1 MPESA
6 LQAASAEVAGT
17 TCEPGRAG
25 LASPFEPLSLSPH
38 DQRRNFTLGVIN
50 GALFRVGDVFVDT
63 QMVLTWFLSQLG
75 TSNVLIGLVSPLRFG
90 GSFLLQMLA
99 AGYVERKPYKLPF
112 YRLISI
118 FRSASLLVFAA
129 IVALL
134 PAHSPWLLWAF
145 FIMLTL
151 FSLGAGLVGIPFMD
165 VVGKVVPPRR
175 RGAFFGQRMF
185 WGGILALG
193 SSSLVGLL
201 LAEPGGLHFPLNV
214 AVLFFLAAVAMA
226 VTAWSWAIVRE
237 PPSPV
242 HGAADVRM
250 LDRVIAQ
257 FRRGLELLR
266 EDALFRRYVLVR
278 LALTG
283 GSWAAPFYIVYAE
296 RELGIE
302 ASMLGFYLGARTV
315 ASIGSNLI
323 WGRVS
328 DTLGNRKL
336 LVLTNVV
343 GVVPPLLALLIGTA
357 NRSLPDAS
365 GWLGYAFATVF
376 LIAGAFSSGS
386 GIGITNYLL
395 DLAPDAQRPMYLA
408 FANTLF
414 GLARFTEMASGLIV
428 DGVGFGVL
436 LAISAVFSAVALAL
450 SLVMAEPRLTVSAS
464 I

>member
-1 MPESA
+1 
-6 LQAASAEVAGT
+6 
-17 TCEPGRAG
+17 
-25 LASPFEPLSLSPH
+25 
-38 DQRRNFTLGVIN
+38 
-50 GALFRVGDVFVDT
+50 
-63 QMVLTWFLSQLG
+63 
-75 TSNVLIGLVSPLRFG
+75 
-90 GSFLLQMLA
+90 
-99 AGYVERKPYKLPF
+99 
-112 YRLISI
+112 
-118 FRSASLLVFAA
+118 
-129 IVALL
+129 
-134 PAHSPWLLWAF
+134 
-145 FIMLTL
+145 
-151 FSLGAGLVGIPFMD
+151 